1 MYYSNTTTS
10 LESSGLGSATTWD
23 DRAGPSQLTNPV
35 DTCYGSS
42 TYSPKKGWPVY
53 ANQETTTILA
63 DNIVNWKLPI
73 KSAAEPIKDTPVKKH
88 GHYYKNVSNL
98 DWIDVYRVIDLFG
111 VKDAC
116 LQHAIKKLLVTGGRD
131 GNKSSE
137 QDVRDVIAS
146 CNRWLE
152 MQVEDKNGV

>member
-1 MYYSNTTTS
+1 MNDPYLKPYFIESYYIM
-10 LESSGLGSATTWD
+10 
-23 DRAGPSQLTNPV
+23 TN
-35 DTCYGSS
+35 S
-42 TYSPKKGWPVY
+42 
-53 ANQETTTILA
+53 E
-63 DNIVNWKLPI
+63 
-73 KSAAEPIKDTPVKKH
+73 EPIPIYKMPEQPLDKDIPVKKH
-88 GHYYKNVSNL
+88 AHYYKNVSNL

-152 MQVEDKNGV
+152 MQAEDKNGV